1 MSNPLSRRSLVSDPN
16 RPGEKCRSEP
26 GKYVP
31 VINLR
36 RCEAKDDCIAA
47 CPFEVFEVRR
57 IDRADYQGLDLRHRL
72 KVRIHG
78 MKMAYTP
85 GAADCQACG
94 LCVVVCPENAITLV
108 EAHADHSNA
117 EEL

>member
-1 MSNPLSRRSLVSDPN
+1 M
-16 RPGEKCRSEP
+16 
-26 GKYVP
+26 
-31 VINLR
+31 
-36 RCEAKDDCIAA
+36 
-47 CPFEVFEVRR
+47 RR